1 MLAKELYNSQNQSI
15 DLERQILEGVD
26 SPRKST
32 GTDKNVGGKQG
43 FPFDSQDSIA
53 GMDSLLEESESKM
66 YDIIISKLI
75 NNPRIDKRALI

>member
-1 MLAKELYNSQNQSI
+1 MNSI
-15 DLERQILEGVD
+15 DGLERQLLDGVS

-32 GTDKNVGGKQG
+32 EKNVGKTG
-43 FPFDSQDSIA
+43 FPFDSQDSIT

-75 NNPRIDKRALI
+75 NNPRIDKRTLI